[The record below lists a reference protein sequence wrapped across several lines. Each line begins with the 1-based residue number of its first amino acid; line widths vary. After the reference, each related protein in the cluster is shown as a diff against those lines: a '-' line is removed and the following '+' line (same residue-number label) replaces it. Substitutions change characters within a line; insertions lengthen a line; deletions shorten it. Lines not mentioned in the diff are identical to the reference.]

1 MGSSHKKQG
10 KIADNNAKKAKVFS
24 KLVRLIQVEAK
35 KSGGDIHSRGLASAI
50 KKAYKENMPKDNV
63 ERAIRKAGE
72 AGDTNEV
79 MYEAYGPAGIGM
91 IITGLTDNTNRT
103 NQDIKTILTKNGGT
117 FGATGSVAWNFTQD
131 ENRDWI
137 PNAPIDINEENKNIL
152 ENIIELLSENDDIQ
166 DIFHAAHL

>member
-1 MGSSHKKQG
+1 
-10 KIADNNAKKAKVFS
+10 
-24 KLVRLIQVEAK
+24 
-35 KSGGDIHSRGLASAI
+35 
-50 KKAYKENMPKDNV
+50 MPKDNV

>member
-10 KIADNNAKKAKVFS
+10 KIADNNAKKAKIFS

-35 KSGGDIHSRGLASAI
+35 KSGGDVNSAGLSAAI

-63 ERAIRKAGE
+63 ERAIKKASE
-72 AGDTNEV
+72 VGDTTEV

-103 NQDIKTILTKNGGT
+103 NQEVKTILSKNGGSL
-117 FGATGSVAWNFTQD
+117 GAQGSVAWNFTQD
-131 ENRDWI
+131 ENRDWV
-137 PNAPIDINEENKNIL
+137 PNTPIGVDESSKETL
-152 ENIIELLSENDDIQ
+152 ETIIELLKENDDIQ
-166 DIFHAAHL
+166 DIYHAANL